1 MLSRDELYSAVL
13 GWVHALEMAPVGPG
27 ATSLASLATALL
39 NGQSLRSAALER
51 AQLSARTVRAR
62 QRYKRVARALTRPW
76 LSSAQATPHL
86 VRAALELVDDPV
98 PHLAMDTVRCG
109 AWEAITVG
117 VVWHGRMLPMAWE
130 VLPYPWPKG
139 QFTPTVIRLLQ
150 RIGAV
155 WPTARPPHLV
165 ADRGFPSLKL
175 FRCLE
180 QLGWGWTIRLR
191 AKLNVGMDGAVHAL
205 RDLIQAS
212 RAGEW
217 TCRPITYGTGRQR
230 VAGRLVIGR
239 GNALP
244 VLPSH
249 QANPGSLAQ
258 RQRQQTLRQREVRG
272 KHPSRRTSLAQQ
284 TDGWVVLFTNH
295 TDWLPASQ
303 SYTTRWTTEGTYRDA
318 QSGYDGQHGWNLEDA
333 VTRLTDAAHVD
344 RLLGLWALGTLLQTW
359 VGHALTQPSL
369 PHLVRDVQAQWTTS
383 NRLSVWMRGRFAFT
397 DPSADLH
404 PWLLQSLAQGAQ
416 RLRDPASQQLP
427 LAA

>member
-1 MLSRDELYSAVL
+1 MLSPVQLYPAVL
-13 GWVHALEMAPVGPG
+13 DWIHALKVAPEGPAAESVANLVTG
-27 ATSLASLATALL
+27 LL
-39 NGQSLRSAALER
+39 VGQSVRSAALTR
-51 AQLSARTVRAR
+51 AQVSVRTVRAR
-62 QRYKRVARALTRPW
+62 QRYRRVARALTRPW
-76 LSSAQATPHL
+76 LSSQQVTVHL
-86 VRAALELVDDPV
+86 VRAALSLVDDPV

-117 VVWHGRMLPMAWE
+117 VVWHGRVLPIAWE
-130 VLPYPWPKG
+130 VMSYPWPKG

-155 WPTARPPHLV
+155 WPTDRLPHLV

-191 AKLNVGMDGAVHAL
+191 AKLNVGMDGGVHAV

-212 RAGEW
+212 RAGQW

-230 VAGRLVIGR
+230 VAGHLVIGR
-239 GNALP
+239 GDALP
-244 VLPSH
+244 VLPRH
-249 QANPGSLAQ
+249 QANPGSLRH
-258 RQRQQTLRQREVRG
+258 RQRQQTQRQREVRG

-284 TDGWVVLFTNH
+284 TDGWVVLFTSH

-333 VTRLTDAAHVD
+333 VARLTDATHVD
-344 RLLGLWALGTLLQTW
+344 HLLGLWALGTLLQTW
-359 VGHALTQPSL
+359 VGHALTQPAL
-369 PHLVRDVQAQWTTS
+369 PQLVRDVQAQWTTS
-383 NRLSVWMRGRFAFT
+383 NRLSVWMRGRFAFS
-397 DPSADLH
+397 DPSTDLH
-404 PWLLQSLAQGAQ
+404 PWLLQSLKDGAT
-416 RLRDPASQQLP
+416 RLRDPDHQQLAI
-427 LAA
+427 AA